1 MKAQDPVEFPPDIEQ
16 CYRKARRLEWFTL
29 AYISSA
35 AFFLYITMGSSQAM
49 RTSFFEDVISL
60 TPAIA
65 FLVGTTIARRGA
77 HPDFP
82 YGRHRATSIAH
93 LTAAIALCAMG
104 GFLLFEAFKS
114 YFSGE
119 RATIGGFNLF
129 GHMVWGGWPMLAAL
143 VYTGVPSVILGRM
156 KLKLA
161 PKMHDKVLFA
171 DAQMMKADWMAES
184 ATAVGVIGTGFGL
197 WWLDPLAAALV
208 SADILKDGVGTLKTA
223 ISDLSDRRPQKAD
236 KSGFEP
242 VPERIETLFKG
253 LDWVEDAAVR
263 MRDEGHV
270 LIGEAFVVAKPDT
283 PGLVEKLEQAMES
296 AKALDWRVQE
306 LVVMPVTELPREWAE
321 SALFAFSGQKGHMQK
336 R

>member
-1 MKAQDPVEFPPDIEQ
+1 MKAQNPVEFPPEIEA

-35 AFFLYITMGSSQAM
+35 AFFLYVTMGSSQAM

-65 FLVGTTIARRGA
+65 WLVGTAIARRRPN
-77 HPDFP
+77 PDFP

-93 LTAAIALCAMG
+93 LTAALALCMMG
-104 GFLLFEAFKS
+104 GFLLFEAVMS
-114 YFSGE
+114 YFTGE

-129 GHMVWGGWPMLAAL
+129 ETMIWGGWPMLAAL

-161 PKMHDKVLFA
+161 PKMHDKVLYA

-223 ISDLSDRRPQKAD
+223 ISDLSDRRPEKTD
-236 KSGFEP
+236 KSGFEE
-242 VPERIETLFKG
+242 VPDKIAAQLRALP
-253 LDWVEDAAVR
+253 WVEDAKVR
-263 MRDEGHV
+263 MREEGHV
-270 LIGEAFVVAKPDT
+270 LIGEAFVLPKADT
-283 PGLVEKLEQAMES
+283 PEVVQKLERASEE
-296 AKALDWRVQE
+296 AKALDWRVHE
-306 LVVMPVTELPREWAE
+306 LVLVPVTSLP
-321 SALFAFSGQKGHMQK
+321 S
-336 R
+336 